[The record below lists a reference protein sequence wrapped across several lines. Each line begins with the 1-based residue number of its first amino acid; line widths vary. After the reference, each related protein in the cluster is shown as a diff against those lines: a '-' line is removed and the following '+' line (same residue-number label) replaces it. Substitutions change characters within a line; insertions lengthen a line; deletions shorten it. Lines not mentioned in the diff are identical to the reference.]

1 MRKFNILKRIFYIK
15 QKYIIKIIIF
25 LLFCLFLFSKAN
37 AQVFKEYEV
46 KAAYIYS
53 FTKFIDV
60 WPSNNVYAEK
70 KFVIGL
76 YGGTKI
82 KKELEKLLKNR
93 KIRGKEWEIIY
104 YPSISDFQNKKYKE
118 PDIIFVSEIAKDKI
132 YDLLFAVQE
141 IYNESSKK
149 KKSILTIGDNLDG
162 FCESGGMINFTPK
175 NSKRQFQINNEAVK
189 NAGFKISSK
198 LLHLSKII
206 ENFPE

>member
-1 MRKFNILKRIFYIK
+1 MRKIKVLKKIFNIKQRYIF
-15 QKYIIKIIIF
+15 KIIIF
-25 LLFCLFLFSKAN
+25 LFFYLFIFSKAN
-37 AQVFKEYEV
+37 AQVFTEYEV
-46 KAAYIYS
+46 KATYIYS

-60 WPSNNVYAEK
+60 WPSNVYAEK

-82 KKELEKLLKNR
+82 KKDLEKLLKNR

-118 PDIIFVSEIAKDKI
+118 PDIIFVSEIRKDKI
-132 YDLLFAVQE
+132 YDMLFAVQE

-206 ENFPE
+206 KNFQE